1 MKVISILSAL
11 SLTIST
17 FAQTSVQTAQEQL
30 VSAINQ
36 HSIELTQ
43 QLYKPGA
50 NLFCSPYSLSAAL
63 AMTYAGASG
72 LTASEME
79 KVMHYPKNLTHEGFL
94 MMTKRMEEINNKGK
108 VKLAVANALWNR
120 LKLHPDYLAI
130 TKKYYNAEVYPLTIE
145 KPIND
150 WASKNT
156 NGKIPKVLEPGDITP
171 LVKLVLTNAIYFKG
185 DWMKTFDKENTQEAQ
200 FYQSNNSTS
209 SCSLMYSKDNFK
221 YAQFDGLQ
229 AIELPYSGDDLS
241 MVVLLPQRGSSLGQ
255 MLQSLNIKEIDTQ
268 LHALKNQKVE
278 LWLPK
283 FKLETSYELKDV
295 LMQMGMNA
303 PFNRADFSKMTKDKT
318 PLEISR
324 IIQKA
329 FVEVNEKGTEA
340 AAVTVVMMATESS
353 INRHEDLIPQ
363 FRADRPF
370 LFLIR
375 DKKTG
380 AILFTGGVEKP

>member
-1 MKVISILSAL
+1 
-11 SLTIST
+11 
-17 FAQTSVQTAQEQL
+17 
-30 VSAINQ
+30 
-36 HSIELTQ
+36 
-43 QLYKPGA
+43 
-50 NLFCSPYSLSAAL
+50 
-63 AMTYAGASG
+63 
-72 LTASEME
+72 
-79 KVMHYPKNLTHEGFL
+79 
-94 MMTKRMEEINNKGK
+94 MMTKRMEEINAKGK

-130 TKKYYNAEVYPLTIE
+130 TKKYYNAEVYPLTSE

-171 LVKLVLTNAIYFKG
+171 LVKLVITNAIYFKG
-185 DWMKTFDKENTQEAQ
+185 DWMKTFDKENTQEAP
-200 FYQSNNSTS
+200 FYQSNKSTS
-209 SCSLMYSKDNFK
+209 TCSLMVAKDNFK
-221 YAQFDGLQ
+221 YGQFDGLQ

-241 MVVLLPQRGSSLGQ
+241 MVVLLPKRESSLKQ
-255 MLQSLNIKEIDTQ
+255 MLQSLNVKELDTQ
-268 LHALKNQKVE
+268 LRALKNQKVE

-295 LMQMGMNA
+295 LMQMGMKA

-353 INRHEDLIPQ
+353 IHRHEVLIPQ

-380 AILFTGGVEKP
+380 AILFTGGLEKP

>member
-1 MKVISILSAL
+1 MKVISFLSAL
-11 SLTIST
+11 LLTLST
-17 FAQTSVQTAQEQL
+17 FAQKTIQTAQEQV
-30 VSAINQ
+30 VSALNQ

-43 QLYKPGA
+43 QLYVPGA

-79 KVMHYPKNLTHEGFL
+79 KVMHYPQAITHEGFL
-94 MMTKRMEEINNKGK
+94 MMTKRMEEINAKGK

-130 TKKYYNAEVYPLTIE
+130 TKKYYNAEVYPLTSE

-156 NGKIPKVLEPGDITP
+156 NGKIPKVLEPGDINP
-171 LVKLVLTNAIYFKG
+171 LIKLVLTNAIYFKG
-185 DWMKTFDKENTQEAQ
+185 DWVQTFDKENTQEAR
-200 FYQSNNSTS
+200 FYQSDKSIS
-209 SCSLMYSKDNFK
+209 SCSLMYAKDDFK
-221 YAQFDGLQ
+221 YAQFDGFQ

-241 MVVLLPQRGSSLGQ
+241 MVVLLPKRESSLKQ
-255 MLQSLNIKEIDTQ
+255 MLQSLNIKELDTQ
-268 LHALKNQKVE
+268 LRTLKNQKVE

-303 PFNRADFSKMTKDKT
+303 PFNRADFSKMTQDKT

-329 FVEVNEKGTEA
+329 FVEMNEKGTEA

-353 INRHEDLIPQ
+353 INRHELIIPQ

-375 DKKTG
+375 DKQTG
-380 AILFTGGVEKP
+380 AILFTGGLEKP